1 MSNHGIRSPDDVA
14 YSLDLLI
21 SARNLYGSSGNRR
34 RLFNRFDEI
43 LAAPLDWSSLDW
55 NPSVTRATRPFRF
68 RRIVLRNWKAFE
80 HADLDLDAPPNRPVA
95 LIGGNN
101 GNGKTS
107 LLEALAVGLYGVHA
121 YIDRSRLAR
130 ESEGAAA
137 PKRSDYRQ
145 MIERAMHR
153 QSYERGDRDMSVLI
167 QIDAEDGPFEIER
180 HWYFGDAGDFV
191 EDDEE
196 LILRAGEDRHLLGP
210 PSDVPHAEFAFFEI
224 ERRIAPA
231 SMLPFL
237 LFDGEQILRL
247 AQRELGEQVRFGLES
262 ALGVSVV
269 RRLIDDLADYAR
281 DRGKEIQA
289 DGVEAGLSSQIAA
302 LSNELTATRNELD
315 TVEVTLD
322 PLRRRRDEIV
332 RTIGSIGEGT
342 YQDRHADLELRKKIE
357 ADLHTARHDLLVSGV
372 RLLPFLLIPTKLLQC
387 TEKALDEAAGATSL
401 SPDQDERLL
410 GELIAAMERTEP
422 RLPPKALADL
432 TRRTREAWK
441 NSLGAVDATERQSM
455 HGYLVGHDA
464 RRVHELLRSS
474 RSEARSE
481 IETMLRRIEDANT
494 ALARMDDDDRRRT
507 KAAQER
513 VDLVA
518 ELEQVGQSIADLD
531 AQRRRLDQVAGKLE
545 AQMEPLKADLGR
557 RKSHRRGIGN
567 GGTGA
572 EAARGIVAALERSI
586 AATMPRHYGE
596 LATSLTAAYRDL
608 AHKGIVQT
616 VSIEQD
622 GNVSLLD
629 AFGRDLRSTDASA
642 GENQIFAMALI
653 GSITGLGGA
662 SLPLVIDTPL
672 GRLDTGHRDRV
683 LDYFTARSSQT
694 ILLSQPEEVAGRY
707 YDRIAS
713 RLGSEH
719 HLVYRSEGGGLG
731 ETVVEKGYLPR
742 KAA

>member
-1 MSNHGIRSPDDVA
+1 MSDQETRSVDRVA
-14 YSLDLLI
+14 SSLELLI
-21 SARNLYGSSGNRR
+21 SARNLYGSNGNRR

-43 LAAPLDWSSLDW
+43 LAAPLDWSLLDR
-55 NPSVTRATRPFRF
+55 NPTVTRVSRPFRF
-68 RRIVLRNWKAFE
+68 RRVVLRNWKAFE
-80 HADLDLDAPPNRPVA
+80 RAELDLAAPLDRPVA

-130 ESEGAAA
+130 ETEGVAA

-167 QIDAEDGPFEIER
+167 EIDSEEGPFEIER
-180 HWYFGDAGDFV
+180 HWYFGEEGDFV

-196 LILRAGEDRHLLGP
+196 LILRAGEDRCLLSP
-210 PSDVPHAEFAFFEI
+210 PSDVTHAEFAFFEI

-237 LFDGEQILRL
+237 LFDGEQIRHL

-262 ALGVSVV
+262 ALGVSAL
-269 RRLIDDLADYAR
+269 RSLIDDLADYSR
-281 DRGKEIQA
+281 DRSKEIQA
-289 DGVEAGLSSQIAA
+289 DGIEAGLSSQIAA
-302 LSNELTATRNELD
+302 LSTELTVTRNELEA
-315 TVEVTLD
+315 VEATLA
-322 PLRRRRDEIV
+322 PMRRRRDEIV
-332 RTIGSIGEGT
+332 RAMGSIGEGT
-342 YQDRHADLELRKKIE
+342 YQDRHADLELRKRIE
-357 ADLHTARHDLLVSGV
+357 ADLQAVRHDLLAAGV
-372 RLLPFLLIPTKLLQC
+372 RLLPFLLIPAKLLQR
-387 TEKALDEAAGATSL
+387 TERALDQAAGATSL

-410 GELIAAMERTEP
+410 GELIAAMGRTEP
-422 RLPPKALADL
+422 PMPPEALADVA
-432 TRRTREAWK
+432 RRTREAWK
-441 NSLGAVDATERQSM
+441 NSLCAGGTTEEPST

-464 RRVHELLRSS
+464 RRVRELLSSS
-474 RSEARSE
+474 RSAARSE

-494 ALARMDDDDRRRT
+494 TLARMGEDDRRRA
-507 KAAQER
+507 KADLDRA
-513 VDLVA
+513 DLVA
-518 ELEQVGQSIADLD
+518 ELEQVGRTIADLD
-531 AQRRRLDQVAGKLE
+531 GQRRRLDQIAGKLE
-545 AQMEPLKADLGR
+545 AQIEPLEVDLGR
-557 RKSHRRGIGN
+557 RKGQRRGIGS

-572 EAARGIVAALERSI
+572 EAARIMIAALERSI
-586 AATMPRHYGE
+586 AATMPQYYGE
-596 LATSLTAAYRDL
+596 LASSLTEIYRDL

-653 GSITGLGGA
+653 GAITSLGGA

-672 GRLDTGHRDRV
+672 GRLDTSHRDRV
-683 LDYFTARSSQT
+683 LDYFAARSSQT
-694 ILLSQPEEVAGRY
+694 ILLSQPEEVVGRY
-707 YDRIAS
+707 YERIS
-713 RLGSEH
+713 GRIGSEH
-719 HLVYRSEGGGLG
+719 HLTYRSEGGGLG
-731 ETVVEKGYLPR
+731 ETVVEKGYFPR
-742 KAA
+742 RAA

>member
-1 MSNHGIRSPDDVA
+1 MSDPKTR
-14 YSLDLLI
+14 SLDEVASSLALLI

-34 RLFNRFDEI
+34 RLFNRFDEL
-43 LAAPLDWSSLDW
+43 LAAPSEWSSLDW

-68 RRIVLRNWKAFE
+68 RRIVLRNWKSFE
-80 HADLDLDAPPNRPVA
+80 YAELDLAAPLDRPVA

-145 MIERAMHR
+145 MIERAMHH
-153 QSYERGDRDMSVLI
+153 QSYERGDRDMSVVI
-167 QIDAEDGPFEIER
+167 EIDAEDGPFEIER
-180 HWYFGDAGDFV
+180 RWYFGDEGNFV

-196 LILRAGEDRHLLGP
+196 LILRAGEDRHLLSP
-210 PSDVPHAEFAFFEI
+210 PSDVPQAEFAFFEI

-231 SMLPFL
+231 SILPFL
-237 LFDGEQILRL
+237 LFDGEQIRRL
-247 AQRELGEQVRFGLES
+247 AQHELGEQVRFGLES
-262 ALGVSVV
+262 LLGVSAV
-269 RRLIDDLADYAR
+269 RGLIDDLADYAR
-281 DRGKEIQA
+281 DRGKEVQA

-302 LSNELTATRNELD
+302 LSIELATTRNELER
-315 TVEVTLD
+315 VEATLD

-332 RTIGSIGEGT
+332 KAIGSIGEGT
-342 YQDRHADLELRKKIE
+342 YQDRHAHLELRKRIE
-357 ADLHTARHDLLVSGV
+357 VELQTARHDLLVAGV
-372 RLLPFLLIPTKLLQC
+372 RLLPFVLIPAKLLQR
-387 TEKALDEAAGATSL
+387 TERALDKAAGATSL

-410 GELIAAMERTEP
+410 RQLIEAMGRTEP
-422 RLPPKALADL
+422 QLPREALADL
-432 TRRTREAWK
+432 ARRTREAWK
-441 NSLGAVDATERQSM
+441 NSLGAVDTTEVPSM

-464 RRVHELLRSS
+464 RRVHELLSSS
-474 RSEARSE
+474 RSAARSE
-481 IETMLRRIEDANT
+481 IEAMLRHIEEGNR
-494 ALARMDDDDRRRT
+494 ALARMDDDDRRRA
-507 KAAQER
+507 KAEHDR
-513 VDLVA
+513 IDLVA

-545 AQMEPLKADLGR
+545 AQIEPLEAELGR
-557 RKSHRRGIGN
+557 RKGQRRGIGN
-567 GGTGA
+567 GRTGA
-572 EAARGIVAALERSI
+572 EAARSIVAALERSI

-596 LATSLTAAYRDL
+596 LATSLTSAYRNL
-608 AHKGIVQT
+608 AHKDVVQT

-629 AFGRDLRSTDASA
+629 AFGRDLRTTDASA

-653 GSITGLGGA
+653 GSIAGLGGA

-672 GRLDTGHRDRV
+672 GRLDTGHRERV
-683 LDYFTARSSQT
+683 LDYFTARASQT
-694 ILLSQPEEVAGRY
+694 ILLSQPEEVAGHY
-707 YDRIAS
+707 YDRIAG
-713 RLGSEH
+713 RIGSEH
-719 HLVYRSEGGGLG
+719 HLVYRSKGGGLG
-731 ETVVEKGYLPR
+731 ETVVKKGYFPR